1 MPIRRLHT
9 ETRYSEAVIH
19 SGTVYLSG
27 QLADDLSGDIRQ
39 QTRETLASIDR
50 LLAEVGTDKTRLL
63 SALIH
68 LRDIDGDYAGMNEVW
83 DAWVPAVPRQREPP
97 SGPRC
102 TRRRCASRSR
112 SSPRCRTS
120 PGPISNTAQAASA
133 QERLVASSCCKY

>member
-27 QLADDLSGDIRQ
+27 QLANDLSGDIRQ

-50 LLAEVGTDKTRLL
+50 LLAEAGTDKTRLL

-83 DAWVPAVPRQREPP
+83 DAWVPAGSAPARTTVRAEMYAPQVRVEITVVAALPDL
-97 SGPRC
+97 SGPD
-102 TRRRCASRSR
+102 
-112 SSPRCRTS
+112 
-120 PGPISNTAQAASA
+120 
-133 QERLVASSCCKY
+133 L

>member
-19 SGTVYLSG
+19 SGTAYLSG
-27 QLADDLSGDIRQ
+27 QLANDLSGDIRQ

-83 DAWVPAVPRQREPP
+83 DAWVPAGSAPARTTVRAEMYAPQVRVEITVVAALPDL
-97 SGPRC
+97 SGPD
-102 TRRRCASRSR
+102 
-112 SSPRCRTS
+112 
-120 PGPISNTAQAASA
+120 
-133 QERLVASSCCKY
+133 L